1 MQVLSL
7 CSTKGGS
14 MKSTLCTNLASCSA
28 RSMIFDLDIRQGT
41 CEAWWRSRPEDKQ
54 WPQLVSAS
62 GTGRQGKVAS
72 FIKAGTDMA
81 DFMFIDTPG
90 AVSREVEE
98 AIALSDFCLIPC
110 RTSLPDMRAI
120 KSTVELVKGRRA
132 AIALTQAPVSRSGSE
147 AAVVREARDALKVY
161 GLPIT
166 PIVIRHRIAYQ
177 HAFASGLTVLEYEPS
192 GAAANEI
199 RALFQWVR
207 GELDAAQAA

>member
-1 MQVLSL
+1 MQVISL

-14 MKSTLCTNLASCSA
+14 SKSTLCTNLTLCAA
-28 RSMIFDLDIRQGT
+28 RPLILDLDTGQGT
-41 CEAWWRSRPEDKQ
+41 CEAWWRSRPEEKQ
-54 WPQLVSAS
+54 WPQLVSTSTA
-62 GTGRQGKVAS
+62 GRQGKVAS
-72 FIKAGTDMA
+72 FINASAGMA

-120 KSTVELVKGRRA
+120 KSTVELVKLRRA
-132 AIALTQAPVSRSGSE
+132 AIVLTQAPVGRGSSE
-147 AAVVREARDALKVY
+147 AAVVNEARKALRVY
-161 GLPIT
+161 GLSVAPT
-166 PIVIRHRIAYQ
+166 VIRYRMAYQ
-177 HAFASGLTVLEYEPS
+177 HAFSSGLTVLEYEPS
-192 GAAANEI
+192 GAAANEV